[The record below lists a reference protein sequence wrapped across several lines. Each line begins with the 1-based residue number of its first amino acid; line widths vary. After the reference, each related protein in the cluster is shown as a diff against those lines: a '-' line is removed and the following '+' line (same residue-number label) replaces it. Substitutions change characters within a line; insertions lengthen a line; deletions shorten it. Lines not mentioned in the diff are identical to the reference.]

1 MNHLVAVDRL
11 LSGLTQGPSQQGRSR
26 RAPQEPCDTDGHF
39 VSSSRIGSDE
49 MNRVAQLSPVQPNGP
64 DWIAEPPDLPQ
75 RKLAAGAASSRV
87 FARIAYAV
95 AVIVAAGLLIIGNG
109 HFRKRL

>member
-1 MNHLVAVDRL
+1 
-11 LSGLTQGPSQQGRSR
+11 
-26 RAPQEPCDTDGHF
+26 
-39 VSSSRIGSDE
+39 